1 MKKLLFGALALT
13 IASCTNTAPVDY
25 ALFSGTIK
33 NAESKKLTIKNSSN
47 KSIREITL
55 SDSGTFSDTIFNGNG
70 YVSFFNGKESSAM
83 YVKNGDNITLN
94 MDAKEFDETVT
105 YTGNGSAANNFLA
118 QKFLIKEKAGSFKVL
133 YSLDEVTYLAKMN
146 AQNET
151 LEKALTG
158 LDADFVKQEKVNLK
172 YDHIAHVKD
181 YQPAHRYFAKKKDF
195 KVSESFPDVL
205 EGIDYSNEDHF
216 KSSVTYKGLVMS
228 NFYKMVG
235 DKSKEDEISFSEAA
249 IAYIKTSK
257 SALMNNAFLSAISR
271 EVSGGNPKMKELYTN
286 IMALSTDEDFKVKL
300 TKQYEKAQ
308 KLAKGNVSPQFA
320 NYENNAGGTTS
331 LADLKGKY
339 VYVDVWATW
348 CGPCKVEIPFLQK
361 VEKQYHGK
369 NIEFVS
375 LSIDVAKDHGKW
387 KQMIKDKNLGG
398 IQLFADS
405 DWKSKF
411 VTDYGINGI
420 PRFILI
426 DPSGNIVSSNAPR
439 PSNKKLVELFTELK
453 I

>member
-1 MKKLLFGALALT
+1 MKKLLLGALAVT

-33 NAESKKLTIKNSSN
+33 NSESKKLTIRNSDN

-55 SDSGTFSDTIFNGNG
+55 SDTGVFSDTIFNANG
-70 YVSFFNGKESSAM
+70 YVSFVNGKESSAM
-83 YVKNGDNITLN
+83 YVKNGDNITLD
-94 MDAKEFDETVT
+94 MDAKEFDETIV

-118 QKFLIKEKAGSFKVL
+118 QKFLTKENAGSFKDL
-133 YSLDEVTYLAKMN
+133 YSLDEVAYLAKMN
-146 AQNET
+146 TQNET
-151 LEKALTG
+151 LEKDLTG

-172 YDHIAHVKD
+172 YDYISHVMSFE
-181 YQPAHRYFAKKKDF
+181 PAHKYYTKNKDF

-205 EGIDYSNEDHF
+205 KGIDYNNEDHF
-216 KSSVTYKGLVMS
+216 KSSVSYRGLVMN
-228 NFYKMVG
+228 NFYKTVG
-235 DKSKEDEISFSEAA
+235 TTSKEKEISFPEAA

-271 EVSGGNPKMKELYTN
+271 EVSGGNSKMKELYTD
-286 IMALSTDEDFKVKL
+286 IMALSTDEDFKKKL

-308 KLAKGNVSPQFA
+308 KLAKGNVSPQFV

-339 VYVDVWATW
+339 VYIDVWATW
-348 CGPCKVEIPFLQK
+348 CGPCKREIPFLQK
-361 VEKQYHGK
+361 VEKKYHGK

-387 KQMIKDKNLGG
+387 KQMIKDKSLGG

-426 DPSGNIVSSNAPR
+426 DPAGKIVSSSAPR

>member
-1 MKKLLFGALALT
+1 MKKLLLGALAIT

-33 NAESKKLTIKNSSN
+33 NSESKKLIIRNSEN

-55 SDSGTFSDTIFNGNG
+55 SDTGVFSDTIFNAGG

-94 MDAKEFDETVT
+94 MDAKEFDETVA
-105 YTGNGSAANNFLA
+105 YTGSAASNFLA
-118 QKFLIKEKAGSFKVL
+118 QKFLVKEKSGSVKDL
-133 YSLDEVTYLAKMN
+133 YSLDEAAYLSKMN
-146 AQNET
+146 TQKET
-151 LEKALTG
+151 LEKSLTG

-216 KSSVTYKGLVMS
+216 KSSAAYKGLVMN

-235 DKSKEDEISFSEAA
+235 EKSKKNETSFSEAA

-271 EVSGGNPKMKELYTN
+271 EVSGGNSKMKELYTD
-286 IMALSTDEDFKVKL
+286 IMALSTDDDFKKKL
-300 TKQYEKAQ
+300 TKQYEKA
-308 KLAKGNVSPQFA
+308 
-320 NYENNAGGTTS
+320 
-331 LADLKGKY
+331 
-339 VYVDVWATW
+339 
-348 CGPCKVEIPFLQK
+348 
-361 VEKQYHGK
+361 
-369 NIEFVS
+369 
-375 LSIDVAKDHGKW
+375 
-387 KQMIKDKNLGG
+387 
-398 IQLFADS
+398 
-405 DWKSKF
+405 
-411 VTDYGINGI
+411 
-420 PRFILI
+420 
-426 DPSGNIVSSNAPR
+426 
-439 PSNKKLVELFTELK
+439 LK
-453 I
+453 ISKR

>member
-1 MKKLLFGALALT
+1 MKKLLLGALAIT

-33 NAESKKLTIKNSSN
+33 NSESKKLIIRNSEN

-55 SDSGTFSDTIFNGNG
+55 SDTGVFSDTIFNAGG

-94 MDAKEFDETVT
+94 MDAKEFDETVA
-105 YTGNGSAANNFLA
+105 YTGSAASNFLA
-118 QKFLIKEKAGSFKVL
+118 QKFLVKEKSGSVKDL
-133 YSLDEVTYLAKMN
+133 YSLDEAAYLSKMN
-146 AQNET
+146 TQKET
-151 LEKALTG
+151 LEKSLTG

-216 KSSVTYKGLVMS
+216 KSSAAYKGLVMN

-235 DKSKEDEISFSEAA
+235 EKSKKNETSFSEAA

-271 EVSGGNPKMKELYTN
+271 EVSGGNSKMKELYTD
-286 IMALSTDEDFKVKL
+286 IMALSTDDDFKKKL
-300 TKQYEKAQ
+300 TKQYEKAL
-308 KLAKGNVSPQFA
+308 KLAKGNVSPQFV

-331 LADLKGKY
+331 LSDLKGKY

-348 CGPCKVEIPFLQK
+348 CGPCKAEIPFLQK
-361 VEKQYHGK
+361 VEKKYHGK

-387 KQMIKDKNLGG
+387 KQMIKDKKLGG

-411 VTDYGINGI
+411 VTDYGITGI

-426 DPSGNIVSSNAPR
+426 DPSGNIVSSSAPR